1 MERRTFIEKGSLATA
16 GLLSSSFYTFSKNIQ
31 PDLPVGWALSFKG
44 LYNPYY
50 RARENL
56 KALAK
61 YSDYLK
67 MKIFVTVFF
76 LFVSVL
82 SAHSQAWKQAA
93 HDSIMKYRT
102 TPLSIEVVNE
112 SGEPLEGIAVHVK
125 LIKHQFKWGTTVN
138 VNEVS
143 KILGNKG
150 TFNTNSKYLN
160 HFRLFNSVT
169 PDNAGKWKG
178 WIDPSQRATYLRTIE
193 WLDSEGI
200 ANRGH
205 TCVWESERFN
215 AIPDILIGQTDTAVV
230 RAEVKKHITN
240 IMTTLSD
247 KIYEM
252 DVVNELIH
260 EQHIVNDLLNV
271 PDPAL
276 EHSQWYKWAKQ
287 AAPDVDLIANEFD
300 LFQSGNNF
308 YQRYIEYVEKMIAD
322 GAPVDGVG
330 MQGHFWTDMPSYE
343 ELQKRI
349 NQVKPL
355 GLPMAVT
362 EFDMKGKAYG
372 DMERVMYA
380 VFSEPQMYG
389 FTIWGAWDGS
399 QWRNN
404 GPLFEENWSIKPSG
418 QAWLDLVHGTW
429 SNDTMAVTN
438 AEGKF
443 EINAYKGTHLI
454 QIFKEGKVFTDT
466 VEILD
471 EKLELTYS
479 DRIVKSLIPTGSL
492 SIDGNNNEFNI
503 YQPANLRLESNYP
516 DSIMKV
522 EFFEG
527 LFMQYRDTSAD
538 FSYEIINSYAGTR
551 EIYAKITCKNGYS
564 FLTDT
569 VELTFVNKNAFPV
582 INEVYPYLNQVF
594 IYGQEITV
602 ACDASDYENAMWKV
616 ELSGFVTDTVMTDT
630 TAPYMFT
637 LTDMKPGNYS
647 LQLKALDSLYGFNTR
662 QLAFSVVDPGAQ
674 NVSVSSPI
682 NASDDVEQLED
693 GSIETEGDLDMGEKL
708 TGIRFPSSNI
718 PYGALIDSAFI
729 QFTADNVNQGSI
741 RFDIQAENLADAA
754 PFTTSTNN
762 ITERTVLT
770 DPIAWEPE
778 DWLASGDKTL
788 AQRTPDLKV
797 MVESLIALEDWSES
811 SPVNII
817 LGLDGEET
825 KRRAKSVDI
834 QEEAAPILLI
844 YYRLDVELSAPD
856 APSGLHISNKSGNQ
870 ITLEWTAPDG
880 DDVLCYFIYV
890 DGVKYDLF
898 GTKNTSFVLET
909 GNQTT
914 HQLYVTAMS
923 KYSLESAP
931 SNTINSGDAISG
943 IIPETADNDF
953 LAFPNPFSE
962 QVKIIIKKQAVHNE
976 AAILNIQGQV
986 VHVLQPVSR
995 GQKYV
1000 EYIWNGKNR
1009 AGDEL
1014 APGVYF
1020 IKRGGITKKII
1031 KK

>member
-1 MERRTFIEKGSLATA
+1 MIINSKIMTVRIYT
-16 GLLSSSFYTFSKNIQ
+16 LL
-31 PDLPVGWALSFKG
+31 V
-44 LYNPYY
+44 
-50 RARENL
+50 
-56 KALAK
+56 
-61 YSDYLK
+61 
-67 MKIFVTVFF
+67 F
-76 LFVSVL
+76 LFVSFV
-82 SAHSQAWKQAA
+82 SIHSQSWKQAA

-102 TPLSIEVVNE
+102 SPLSIEVQDDA
-112 SGEPLEGIAVHVK
+112 GQPAEGISVHVK
-125 LIKHQFKWGTTVN
+125 MLKHAFKWGTTVN

-178 WIDPSQRATYLRTIE
+178 WIDPSQRATYLRTID

-215 AIPDILIGQTDTAVV
+215 AIPEVLIGQTDTAVV
-230 RAEVKKHITN
+230 RAEVKSHIN
-240 IMTTLSD
+240 DIMSRLAEE
-247 KIYEM
+247 IYEM
-252 DVVNELIH
+252 DVVNELVH
-260 EQHIVNDLLNV
+260 EQHIVNGLLNV

-276 EHSQWYKWAKQ
+276 EHSQWYKWAKK
-287 AAPDVDLIANEFD
+287 AAPNVDLIANEFD

-330 MQGHFWTDMPSYE
+330 MQGHFWTDMPTYD
-343 ELQKRI
+343 ELKRRI

-362 EFDMKGKAYG
+362 EFDMKGKAYD

-389 FTIWGAWDGS
+389 FTMWGAWDGS

-404 GPLFEENWSIKPSG
+404 GPLFEDNWSIKPGG
-418 QAWLDLVHGTW
+418 QAWLDLVHGKWKT
-429 SNDTMAVTN
+429 DTLIATDETGSFTLD
-438 AEGKF
+438 AF
-443 EINAYKGTHLI
+443 KGTYI
-454 QIFKEGKVFTDT
+454 
-466 VEILD
+466 VELHTD
-471 EKLELTYS
+471 EKVYVDTFIIGNEPVTLSYTTDSIY
-479 DRIVKSLIPTGSL
+479 SLIPQATLEIKG
-492 SIDGNNNEFNI
+492 DNNEFNV
-503 YQPANLRLESNYP
+503 YQPALVELKTDYP
-516 DSIMKV
+516 DSILKV
-522 EFFEG
+522 EFYEG
-527 LFMQYRDTSAD
+527 IFMQYRDTEPA
-538 FSYEIINSYAGTR
+538 FTYEIINSYAGKKN
-551 EIYAKITCKNGYS
+551 IYAQVTCKNGYS
-564 FLTDT
+564 FITDT
-569 VELTFVNKNAFPV
+569 LELTFVNKNAFPV
-582 INEVYPYLNQVF
+582 INYIYPYLNQVF
-594 IYGQEITV
+594 MYGQEITV
-602 ACDASDYENAMWKV
+602 ACDASDYEDEMWKV
-616 ELSGFVTDTVMTDT
+616 ELTGLPNDSMLTDTA
-630 TAPYMFT
+630 APYHFN
-637 LTDMKPGNYS
+637 LTGLNPGIY
-647 LQLKALDSLYGFNTR
+647 QLELTALDSLYGFTTR
-662 QLAFSVVDPGAQ
+662 SLSFTVLDPGAQ
-674 NVSVSSPI
+674 NVSISSPQT
-682 NASDDVEQLED
+682 ADDDVEQLD
-693 GSIETEGDLDMGEKL
+693 NGSIETLGDLDMGEKI
-708 TGIRFPSSNI
+708 TGIRFSQVNLPKNVQ
-718 PYGALIDSAFI
+718 IDSAFI

-762 ITERTVLT
+762 ITERTILT

-778 DWLASGDKTL
+778 DWLSSGDKTL

-817 LGLDGEET
+817 LGLAGEET

-834 QEEAAPILLI
+834 QEEAAPTLLI
-844 YYRLDVELSAPD
+844 YYRPDVELFAPD

-898 GTKNTSFVLET
+898 GTKNTSFVVET

-931 SNTINSGDAISG
+931 SNTINSDDAISG
-943 IIPETADNDF
+943 IIPETAGNDF

-962 QVKIIIKKQAVHNE
+962 QIKIIIKKQAVHNE

-995 GQKYV
+995 GQQYV

-1014 APGVYF
+1014 APGIYF